1 MCPRPRCDFGDVKL
15 STQSLGMGF
24 LFWPQMYT
32 KMKTAPQYR
41 TVIALLLL
49 SVFEG
54 SAAADRTWEA
64 TVGED
69 ARLECENPYK
79 NDASVTMRWKIN
91 STQIAF
97 INLKDQKSNTGE
109 LRYDA
114 LLDPGKVYLVIK
126 NVQKKDAGTY
136 ICEVYDDRD
145 YQTLHVE
152 LLVKDAAVIL
162 KYSLAGV
169 LLGILLH
176 ILLLEL

>member
-1 MCPRPRCDFGDVKL
+1 MRPRPSCDFGDVKH

-24 LFWPQMYT
+24 LYWPQMYT

-79 NDASVTMRWKIN
+79 NDPSLIVTWKVN
-91 STQIAF
+91 GTQIF
-97 INLKDQKSNTGE
+97 YKDRKSRTAVS
-109 LRYDA
+109 RYDLA
-114 LLDPGKVYLVIK
+114 FDPGKVYLVIK
-126 NVQKKDAGTY
+126 KVLKQDAGTY
-136 ICEVYDDRD
+136 ICEVFDKEDFK
-145 YQTLHVE
+145 TVSVE
-152 LLVKDAAVIL
+152 LSVKDAAVIL

>member
-54 SAAADRTWEA
+54 SAA
-64 TVGED
+64 
-69 ARLECENPYK
+69 
-79 NDASVTMRWKIN
+79 
-91 STQIAF
+91 
-97 INLKDQKSNTGE
+97 
-109 LRYDA
+109 
-114 LLDPGKVYLVIK
+114 
-126 NVQKKDAGTY
+126 
-136 ICEVYDDRD
+136 
-145 YQTLHVE
+145 
-152 LLVKDAAVIL
+152 DAAVIL